1 MPLERFGE
9 LIYAVAVIVRKLKYL
24 VKRAIHDILFDIVV
38 MVVVVWL
45 VSGISFSAVE
55 GVDIFTALYWA
66 LATMSTVGYGDI
78 APQTPTGR
86 LIAGLTMVAGIVS
99 FTALVSAG
107 AGRIVENAERKR
119 LGYIQYRGKR
129 HIVVI
134 GWTPAAE
141 AAIKELRMRG
151 FRGDIVLVTEKP
163 SAVVREARLEDVTI
177 IRGDITRADTLL
189 RADIPHASMVIVST
203 DDDAKT
209 VLVVLAVK
217 ALNPHARIV
226 AEALHPENVQLIHR
240 AGADIVVA
248 TRHLGG
254 RMLANS
260 LIEPGAAMLLEDIS
274 VFLGDRGVQI
284 RELPAGPYAGKK
296 YLDALLELR
305 RKGITL
311 IAIRRGGKLISNPS
325 DDFTIREGDVLIAVI
340 PIIPG
345 ATETI
350 ETPTPVNPS

>member
-1 MPLERFGE
+1 M
-9 LIYAVAVIVRKLKYL
+9 IHAVVIIVRKLRYL
-24 VKRAIHDILFDIVV
+24 LKRVIHDILFDILAV
-38 MVVVVWL
+38 VVVVWL
-45 VSGISFSAVE
+45 VSGISFSLVE
-55 GVDIFTALYWA
+55 KVDIFTGLYWA
-66 LATMSTVGYGDI
+66 LVTMATVGYGDI
-78 APQTPTGR
+78 TPQTPTGK
-86 LIAGLTMVAGIVS
+86 LIASLTIVAGIVT
-99 FTALVSAG
+99 FTALVSVG
-107 AGRIVENAERKR
+107 AGRIVESAERKR
-119 LGYIQYRGKR
+119 LGYINYRGKK

-141 AAIKELRMRG
+141 AAIRELRMRG

-177 IRGDITRADTLL
+177 IRGDITRIDTLL
-189 RADIPHASMVIVST
+189 RADVPHASMVIVST

-209 VLVVLAVK
+209 VLAVLAVK

-226 AEALHPENVQLIHR
+226 AEALHPENVQLIHK

-284 RELPAGPYAGKK
+284 RELPSGPYAGKK

-311 IAIRRGGKLISNPS
+311 VAVRRGGKLISNPS
-325 DDFTIREGDVLIAVI
+325 DDFMIREGDVLIVVVPVKAVEVVETR
-340 PIIPG
+340 PTG
-345 ATETI
+345 TE
-350 ETPTPVNPS
+350 SG

>member
-1 MPLERFGE
+1 M
-9 LIYAVAVIVRKLKYL
+9 IYAIVVVVRKLKYL
-24 VKRAIHDILFDIVV
+24 VKRAIHDILFDILLI
-38 MVVVVWL
+38 VVVIWL
-45 VSGISFSAVE
+45 VSGISFSLVE
-55 GVDIFTALYWA
+55 KVDVLTGLYWA
-66 LATMSTVGYGDI
+66 LVTMATVGYGDI
-78 APQTPTGR
+78 TPQTPMGK
-86 LIAGLTMVAGIVS
+86 LIASLTIIGGIVS
-99 FTALVSAG
+99 FTALVSVG
-107 AGRIVENAERKR
+107 AGRIVESAERKR
-119 LGYIQYRGKR
+119 LGYIQYRGRR

-163 SAVVREARLEDVTI
+163 SAVVREARLEDVAI
-177 IRGDITRADTLL
+177 IRGDITRMDTLL

-209 VLVVLAVK
+209 VLAVLAVK
-217 ALNPHARIV
+217 ALNPQARIV

-311 IAIRRGGKLISNPS
+311 VAIRRGGRLISNPS
-325 DDFTIREGDVLIAVI
+325 DDFMIREGDVLIVVI
-340 PIIPG
+340 PIRPG
-345 ATETI
+345 VAEVVGTQS
-350 ETPTPVNPS
+350 TPTNPS

>member
-1 MPLERFGE
+1 M
-9 LIYAVAVIVRKLKYL
+9 IHAVVLIVRKLKYL
-24 VKRAIHDILFDIVV
+24 LRRAVHDILFDIL
-38 MVVVVWL
+38 VVVVAVWL
-45 VSGISFSAVE
+45 ASGISFSIVE
-55 GVDIFTALYWA
+55 GVDVFTGLYWA
-66 LATMSTVGYGDI
+66 LVTMATVGYGDI
-78 APQTPTGR
+78 TPQTPMGK
-86 LIAGLTMVAGIVS
+86 LIASLTIVAGIVS
-99 FTALVSAG
+99 FTALVSVG
-107 AGRIVENAERKR
+107 AGRIVESAERKR
-119 LGYIQYRGKR
+119 LGYIHYRGRR

-177 IRGDITRADTLL
+177 IRGDITRIDTLL
-189 RADIPHASMVIVST
+189 RADVPHASMVIVST

-209 VLVVLAVK
+209 VLAVLAVK

-226 AEALHPENVQLIHR
+226 AEALHPENVQLIHK

-311 IAIRRGGKLISNPS
+311 VAVRRGGKLISNPS
-325 DDFTIREGDVLIAVI
+325 DDFMIREGDVLIVVVPVKAVEVVETR
-340 PIIPG
+340 PTG
-345 ATETI
+345 TE
-350 ETPTPVNPS
+350 SG

>member
-1 MPLERFGE
+1 LPLERFGE